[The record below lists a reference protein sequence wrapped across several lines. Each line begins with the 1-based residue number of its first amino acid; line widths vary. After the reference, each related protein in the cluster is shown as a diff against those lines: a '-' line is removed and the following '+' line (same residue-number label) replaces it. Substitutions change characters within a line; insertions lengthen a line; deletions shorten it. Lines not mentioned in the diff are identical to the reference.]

1 MSYNSRSIS
10 EVNTMAQMEMSP
22 EMQFIF
28 QSRPTWR
35 GNVALS
41 PETQKAIVA
50 VRAEV
55 KSGMDLDGWKTVA
68 KPTPI
73 HTGRSRA
80 PDMGPAHY
88 HGGSAPS
95 RGGGGAGGD
104 RFGHLHSTQN
114 HQRHDNYRG
123 GGPGSGGGHHRG
135 GGGGAG
141 GNKPQHQHHHM
152 PITSGARAP
161 TMFAN
166 AKSSTPTVV
175 STPVVTAAATEV
187 PVKTEAPSYNKNM
200 FRRADKTVD
209 EIIVDRLQGYL
220 TKFAESNYDYTK
232 TQLINFLE
240 SDDNLSIL
248 PEFMKRFFKL
258 AATSDLYYHL
268 YARLLSELDALFPYI
283 HEEIGRLY
291 KNYIDIFKE
300 LSDEEV
306 SVHDTEAFNKYCDGK
321 KYRTGYSRFITELI
335 KYNSIDTDYF
345 LTLVETIV
353 NNIDASSKLPGKS
366 ETVQEF
372 ASCIEQIIKVLIS
385 TDTNPHVNKIR
396 VAFSARF
403 RSTIE
408 ALTKASADRPS
419 LVFRARYIMEGI
431 TKV

>member
-10 EVNTMAQMEMSP
+10 EDNTMAQMEMSP

-35 GNVALS
+35 GSVALS
-41 PETQKAIVA
+41 PEIQKAIVA

-73 HTGRSRA
+73 HSGRPRA
-80 PDMGPAHY
+80 PDMGPA
-88 HGGSAPS
+88 
-95 RGGGGAGGD
+95 AGGD
-104 RFGHLHSTQN
+104 RFGHLQSTQN
-114 HQRHDNYRG
+114 HQRYDNYRG
-123 GGPGSGGGHHRG
+123 GGPSSGGGHSRS

-141 GNKPQHQHHHM
+141 GNKPHHHM

-161 TMFAN
+161 TMFAT
-166 AKSSTPTVV
+166 AKSSTPITVV
-175 STPVVTAAATEV
+175 PKPMVTAVAEV
-187 PVKTEAPSYNKNM
+187 PVKSEAPAYNKNM

-335 KYNSIDTDYF
+335 KYNSIETDYF

-385 TDTNPHVNKIR
+385 TDTNPHINKMR
-396 VAFSARF
+396 VAFSTRF

-408 ALTKASADRPS
+408 ALTKASEDRPS

>member
-10 EVNTMAQMEMSP
+10 EDNTMAQMEMSP

-35 GNVALS
+35 GSVTLS
-41 PETQKAIVA
+41 PEIQKAIVA

-68 KPTPI
+68 KPTPT
-73 HTGRSRA
+73 HSGRPRA
-80 PDMGPAHY
+80 PDMG
-88 HGGSAPS
+88 SA
-95 RGGGGAGGD
+95 AGGD
-104 RFGHLHSTQN
+104 RFGHLQSTQN
-114 HQRHDNYRG
+114 HQRYDNYRG
-123 GGPGSGGGHHRG
+123 GGPSSGGGHSRS
-135 GGGGAG
+135 GGGAG
-141 GNKPQHQHHHM
+141 GNKPQHHHHHM
-152 PITSGARAP
+152 PITSGTRAP
-161 TMFAN
+161 TMFAT
-166 AKSSTPTVV
+166 AKSSTTTPAPKPMVAVV
-175 STPVVTAAATEV
+175 AEV
-187 PVKTEAPSYNKNM
+187 PVKSEAPAYNKSM

-306 SVHDTEAFNKYCDGK
+306 SVHDTDAFNQYCVGK

-335 KYNSIDTDYF
+335 KYNSIETDYF

-385 TDTNPHVNKIR
+385 TDTNPHINKMR
-396 VAFSARF
+396 VAFSTRF

-408 ALTKASADRPS
+408 ALTKASEDRPS